1 MAKKQKSAE
10 PKELVLRDVKEVA
23 AVEQYWQTGGMPNLR
38 KPRKKFKYVDEL
50 AHRQF
55 ELIKLQEWFGCT
67 ASRSL

>member
-1 MAKKQKSAE
+1 MAKMQKSAE
-10 PKELVLRDVKEVA
+10 PKESVLRDVKEVA

-50 AHRQF
+50 AH
-55 ELIKLQEWFGCT
+55 LSSLSNYKNGFGCT

>member
-10 PKELVLRDVKEVA
+10 PKESVLRDVKEVA

-50 AHRQF
+50 AHSS
-55 ELIKLQEWFGCT
+55 LSSYKNGFGCT